1 MIETEHAERHDAEAK
16 IKALQERIAQLG

>member
-1 MIETEHAERHDAEAK
+1 MIETEHAERHDAETK